1 MPLSFSASLYI
12 WFISLHVH
20 AYIEL
25 DICIL
30 RVYSPAV
37 CSPETLYC
45 IGQLVLWYFYK
56 LKNQ

>member
-12 WFISLHVH
+12 WFISLH